1 MDLKSAIEYIID
13 GEGLLFLGAGFSSNA
28 QNILHETMKMAPQLS
43 NELCEELNI
52 PQNDNLSDVADYY
65 LDSDVVEDG
74 GKKLIEKLQ
83 NNYMC
88 RYVLDEHE
96 EVANLDWLRVYTTNY
111 DNVFELAS
119 NRVGKR
125 RVPHIISDNM
135 KNVEKATSVLHI
147 NGYIDRLTI
156 DQLNDQFK
164 LTTKSY
170 MREDFS
176 NTDWCGLFRNDLSR
190 ARVIVL
196 IGVSLQYDDELQKM
210 LAENPKYKNKIIFID
225 KKENV
230 ELKDNVKNNPMY
242 KYKKRKYGEIHEIG
256 IEGFAKEIKSIRS
269 TYKPRSKNVEY
280 RSFTHINKKQ
290 FELNSVSG
298 NDYWGLLV
306 YGDVNES
313 LIFNNINNN
322 KYIIDRKQLEN
333 FSEEILSDDIKVAII
348 HSDLGNGKTCSVM
361 KLSYKLKEHG
371 EVFWLNDY
379 NEDIIRE
386 IEEISKLAGK
396 KFIFIENYGNYFD
409 VLSKIKIYLDKDIKL
424 ILTERTSI
432 HTSIYYTLK
441 GRLEIDDK
449 FIKDYNLNYIDD
461 SDLDNLTYVLN
472 KVDKWEDRELDDQQ
486 KKQKIIHEYKNSFR
500 EILIKL
506 VRSKTI
512 SEKINKV
519 FDSIKDNRSKKNILL
534 AICVNSIINT
544 GLELNDIIAL
554 LEIKINNN
562 VTKDKNMN
570 ELVNFNSNIIK
581 AKSSILAQYIIH
593 SNRLEKETLE
603 IMKKMAIRA
612 NKLKYGNKIDAV
624 IKDFVSASNML
635 LVLRKK
641 DEKIYEQ
648 ILEYYDALK
657 DSYKRNP
664 FFYLQYAMAC
674 LDMNYYERA
683 GEYIDIAYREA
694 ELINEKYNSY
704 KQGKRFDTFQID
716 TQNGRY
722 ILQKAIIEQNEKTPY
737 KTFVKVH
744 DLFIATLNKEK
755 TQEQLVY
762 RQVDNYVDYFNI
774 YKNSFSYEERKE
786 YIECVK
792 EMIARIDKYKIKNKD
807 KDIDKIGRS
816 LNSLVGQI
824 IKSMYC

>member
-52 PQNDNLSDVADYY
+52 PKNDNLSDVADFY

-74 GKKLIEKLQ
+74 GKKLIRKLQ
-83 NNYMC
+83 NNYKC
-88 RYVLDEHE
+88 KYVSGEHE
-96 EVANLDWLRVYTTNY
+96 EVADLDWLRVYTTNY

-119 NRVGKR
+119 DRVGKR

-135 KNVEKATSVLHI
+135 KSVEKTTSILHV
-147 NGYIDRLTI
+147 NGYINLLTI

-164 LTTKSY
+164 LTTTSY

-176 NTDWCGLFRNDLSR
+176 NTDWCGLFRNDLLR

-196 IGVSLQYDDELQKM
+196 IGVSMDYDEQLQKM
-210 LAENPKYKNKIIFID
+210 LAENSNYKNKIIFID
-225 KKENV
+225 KKEDV
-230 ELKDNVKNNPMY
+230 ELEESIKNNPMY
-242 KYKKRKYGEIHEIG
+242 KYKKRKYGKIYEIG
-256 IEGFAKEIKSIRS
+256 IEGFAEEIKSIRS
-269 TYKPRSKNVEY
+269 TYKPKSRKVDF

-290 FELNSVSG
+290 FELDTISG
-298 NDYWGLLV
+298 NDYWALLV
-306 YGDVNES
+306 YGDVSES

-322 KYIIDRKQLEN
+322 EYIIDRKQLEN

-361 KLSYKLKEHG
+361 KLGYKLKEFG
-371 EVFWLNDY
+371 EVFWLNDDKG
-379 NEDIIRE
+379 DIARE
-386 IEEISKLAGK
+386 IEEISKLSGK
-396 KFIFIENYGNYFD
+396 KFIIIENYGNYFD
-409 VLSKIKIYLDKDIKL
+409 VLSKMKIYLDNDIKL

-432 HTSIYYTLK
+432 NTSIYYTLK
-441 GRLEIDDK
+441 GKLDIDDK
-449 FIKDYNLNYIDD
+449 FIKDYNLNNIEI
-461 SDLDNLTYVLN
+461 SDLDNLTNILN
-472 KVDKWEDRELDDQQ
+472 QVDKWEDRELDDKQ
-486 KKQKIIHEYKNSFR
+486 KKQKIIDEYKNNFR

-506 VRSKTI
+506 VRSKKI

-519 FDSIKDNRSKKNILL
+519 FNSIKDNRLKKNILL

-544 GLELNDIIAL
+544 GLELNDIVAL
-554 LEIKINNN
+554 LQIKINNN

-593 SNRLEKETLE
+593 SNRLEQETLA
-603 IMKKMAIRA
+603 IMKKMVIRA
-612 NKLKYGNKIDAV
+612 NELKYGNKIDAV

-635 LVLRKK
+635 LVLNKK
-641 DEKIYEQ
+641 DENINEQ
-648 ILEYYDALK
+648 VLEYYDELK

-683 GEYIDIAYREA
+683 GEYIDIAYKEA
-694 ELINEKYNSY
+694 ELINEKYKY

-722 ILQKAIIEQNEKTPY
+722 ILQKAITEKNEKAPY
-737 KTFVKVH
+737 KTFSKVH

-762 RQVDNYVDYFNI
+762 RQVDKYVDYFKV
-774 YKNSFSYEERKE
+774 YKNSFSYEERKK
-786 YIECVK
+786 YIECVN
-792 EMIARIDKYKIKNKD
+792 EMIGRIDNYKTKNKD
-807 KDIDKIGRS
+807 KEIDKIGRS

-824 IKSMYC
+824 IKSMCC